1 MPLFNK
7 NLKPFGAPSLKD
19 VLKSV
24 TSLLHL
30 SYNSSKMVDV
40 ISQNYDN
47 NNYDNLGFWNFYHMS
62 NRMLECW
69 LHWTSDQYIPF
80 QWVLT

>member
-1 MPLFNK
+1 MHLFNK

-47 NNYDNLGFWNFYHMS
+47 NNYDNLGF
-62 NRMLECW
+62 
-69 LHWTSDQYIPF
+69 
-80 QWVLT
+80 